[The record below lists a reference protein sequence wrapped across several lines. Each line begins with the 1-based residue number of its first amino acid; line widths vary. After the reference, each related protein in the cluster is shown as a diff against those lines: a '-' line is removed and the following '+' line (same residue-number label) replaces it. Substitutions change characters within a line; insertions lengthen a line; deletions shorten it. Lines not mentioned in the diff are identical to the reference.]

1 MVPAGKNGVHY
12 NYLRHNFSSRLRG
25 LGNLS
30 SHSAGDKTLREV
42 PTNFGLRQ
50 HALPQVPEG
59 DGQQPLGEPVP
70 HVPEARGEA
79 GVRMLFP
86 VPQEARRDQDQDM
99 RQVCDADSPGV
110 HAVLFMP
117 H

>member
-1 MVPAGKNGVHY
+1 MASTPY
-12 NYLRHNFSSRLRG
+12 YYYLRHNFSSRLRG

-30 SHSAGDKTLREV
+30 PQSAGVKTLREV

-50 HALPQVPEG
+50 HTLPQVPEG
-59 DGQQPLGEPVP
+59 DGQQPLGKPVP
-70 HVPEARGEA
+70 YVPEARSEA
-79 GVRMLFP
+79 GVRLLFH
-86 VPQEARRDQDQDM
+86 VPKEARRGQDQDM
-99 RQVCDADSPGV
+99 RRVCDADSPGV